1 MQHLARYPER
11 TGATE
16 MTVLVPTMG
25 ALHKGHQALIKRART
40 LDKDVIV
47 SIFVNPLQF
56 ENKEDLEKYPRTP
69 QRDIE
74 IATIAGATEVWFPE
88 YEDLYPEGY
97 KTLSAGALG
106 NEFEGASRPGH
117 FDGVVTVVDR
127 LFAIAKPDK
136 AIFGEK
142 DFQQLTIIKAM
153 KSKVE
158 IIAVPTVREF
168 DGLALSSRN
177 VRLSEAGRVAALVIH
192 RALAAAKLAPTV
204 EIAQEILSST
214 LTTEPS
220 FEKDYA
226 TIIDEIDFSLAS
238 DGTENRRAI
247 IAGWVEGVR
256 LIDNMA
262 MVGR

>member
-1 MQHLARYPER
+1 
-11 TGATE
+11 

-56 ENKEDLEKYPRTP
+56 ESKEDLEKYPRSP
-69 QRDIE
+69 ERDIE
-74 IATIAGATEVWFPE
+74 IATIAGANEVWFPE
-88 YEDLYPEGY
+88 YEDLYPEGF
-97 KTLSAGALG
+97 KTVNAGPLG
-106 NEFEGASRPGH
+106 DLFEGASRPGH

-127 LFAIAKPDK
+127 LFSIAKPDK
-136 AIFGEK
+136 AVFGEK

-158 IIAVPTVREF
+158 IVGVPTVREF
-168 DGLALSSRN
+168 DGLAMSSRN
-177 VRLSEAGRVAALVIH
+177 LQLSESGRNVALVIH

-204 EIAQEILSST
+204 EIAQEVLNTTLS
-214 LTTEPS
+214 TEPG
-220 FEKDYA
+220 FDKDYA
-226 TIIDEIDFSLAS
+226 TIIDEKDFSLAGE
-238 DGTENRRAI
+238 GTENRRGI

-262 MVGR
+262 MEGR

>member
-1 MQHLARYPER
+1 
-11 TGATE
+11 

-56 ENKEDLEKYPRTP
+56 ENTEDLEKYPRSP
-69 QRDIE
+69 ERDIE
-74 IATIAGATEVWFPE
+74 IATIAGANEVWFPE
-88 YEDLYPEGY
+88 YEDLYPAGFT
-97 KTLSAGALG
+97 TLSAGPLG
-106 NEFEGASRPGH
+106 NKYEGASRPGH

-158 IIAVPTVREF
+158 IIGVPTVREF
-168 DGLALSSRN
+168 DGLAMSSRN
-177 VRLSEAGRVAALVIH
+177 LRLSESGRNVALVIH

-204 EIAQEILSST
+204 EIAQEILNITLST
-214 LTTEPS
+214 DTG
-220 FEKDYA
+220 FDKDYA
-226 TIIDEIDFSLAS
+226 TIIDEKDFSSAHE
-238 DGTENRRAI
+238 GTENRRAI

-256 LIDNMA
+256 LIDSMP

>member
-1 MQHLARYPER
+1 
-11 TGATE
+11 

-69 QRDIE
+69 EHDIE
-74 IATIAGATEVWFPE
+74 IATIAGANEVWFPE
-88 YEDLYPEGY
+88 YEDLYPEGF

-106 NEFEGASRPGH
+106 KKFEGSSRPGH

-153 KSKVE
+153 KSTVE
-158 IIAVPTVREF
+158 IVSVPTVREF

-177 VRLSEAGRVAALVIH
+177 VRLSESGRTAALVIH

-204 EIAQEILSST
+204 EIAQEILDST
-214 LTTEPS
+214 LATES
-220 FEKDYA
+220 GFVKDYA
-226 TIIDEIDFSLAS
+226 TIIDEKDFSVANDS
-238 DGTENRRAI
+238 TENRRAI
-247 IAGWVEGVR
+247 IAGWVDGVR
-256 LIDNMA
+256 LIDNMP